1 MTGLRAEPMLSDE
14 ARLPWT
20 RIDWIITA
28 LLGLGAALAILR
40 FWQPGIAGEADML
53 MGIYRVFELDQAWR
67 QWLLFPRLGEN
78 LNFTYGAPLFQ
89 FYPPLAS
96 YGALAWRWAG
106 LGWIEASKAMFTIG
120 LASAG
125 LGAYVVCTLAVS

>member
-67 QWLLFPRLGEN
+67 QWH
-78 LNFTYGAPLFQ
+78 
-89 FYPPLAS
+89 S
-96 YGALAWRWAG
+96 
-106 LGWIEASKAMFTIG
+106 
-120 LASAG
+120 
-125 LGAYVVCTLAVS
+125 